1 MNLTNKYLKKH
12 LLQKNFNGYSLLAF
26 SLLFLAAVGFIDYF
40 TGAEISF
47 LCFYLLPIYFVAMHP
62 NSTKRTVAINASI
75 AAIIWYVSEILSRP
89 YSNELI
95 PIWNAFVRFTIFLSF
110 GLLLNL
116 LKKRYAKIE
125 KINQKL
131 RKLNDE
137 KNRFIG
143 IAAHDLKNPIGTISS
158 FSELLISDYSDKMDD
173 GVNEMIGYIKELS
186 GNSMHILNN
195 VLDVSK
201 IESGIVEINKK
212 RHDYVEFIKRH
223 VFYNQMVANNKGI
236 TLVIEAS
243 KEHINFDFDEN
254 HLSEVINNLL
264 TNAIKFSFK
273 NSEIKIRITEIEN
286 NKIKTEI
293 IDCGKGIPVEE
304 HSKLFNYFQKTS
316 TRPTAGEQS
325 TGLGLAIS
333 KKIMTEHNGLIGVIS
348 EADKGSNFYFEL
360 TK

>member
-1 MNLTNKYLKKH
+1 LNLANKYFKLY
-12 LLQKNFNGYSLLAF
+12 LLDRDYNGLNLISISFFFLLI
-26 SLLFLAAVGFIDYF
+26 VGLVDYF

-47 LCFYLLPIYFVAMHP
+47 LSFYLFPIFCVSMHP
-62 NSTKRTVAINASI
+62 NSTKRTVVINASI
-75 AAIIWYVSEILSRP
+75 ATIIWYVSEFLSRP

-95 PIWNAFVRFTIFLSF
+95 PIWNAFVRFSIFLSF

-116 LKKRYAKIE
+116 LKERYAKIE

-131 RKLNDE
+131 QKLNDE

-158 FSELLISDYSDKMDD
+158 FSELLISDYSDKMNDE
-173 GVNEMIGYIKELS
+173 VNEMIGYIKELS

-195 VLDVSK
+195 VLDVSI
-201 IESGIVEINKK
+201 IESGIVEIKKK

-236 TLVIEAS
+236 TLVLEATM
-243 KEHINFDFDEN
+243 EHINFDFDEN

-316 TRPTAGEQS
+316 TKPTAGEQS

-333 KKIMTEHNGLIGVIS
+333 KKIMTEHNGVIGVIS
-348 EADKGSNFYFEL
+348 EANKGSNFYFEL